1 MRVGFFFL
9 CNFDQSSQVFIS
21 DHVSSYSFAPLTFF
35 YIYICVCMCIYIYVC
50 ILERGGK
57 KCIVEKNLL
66 QEKSLIFWKCTG
78 GNFKLMMSY
87 SFFSVESRLR
97 LILALLK

>member
-1 MRVGFFFL
+1 MSAHILLHLLR
-9 CNFDQSSQVFIS
+9 
-21 DHVSSYSFAPLTFF
+21 SF
-35 YIYICVCMCIYIYVC
+35 IYICVCMCIYIYVC